1 MTQFFKAR
9 KYKKYIH
16 VAGFLYFSSS
26 SITTHK
32 SQLTN
37 HNSQITTHKSQLT
50 NHNSQITTHYPPLT
64 THKKGSKSGGIS
76 ITFFHVSDKNL
87 PKPIGKTA
95 QKTAFSE
102 HKATKSQLQ
111 RTITQLTFNR
121 LQKKLKKVPACVT
134 PYRKN
139 TIFATAK
146 TTRRSLKLMPI

>member
-9 KYKKYIH
+9 KYKKYKHI
-16 VAGFLYFSSS
+16 AGFLYFSSS

-32 SQLTN
+32 SQITN

-76 ITFFHVSDKNL
+76 ITFFHVSDKIL
-87 PKPIGKTA
+87 PKQIGKTA
-95 QKTAFSE
+95 QKTAFPE
-102 HKATKSQLQ
+102 HKATKSQPQ
-111 RTITQLTFNR
+111 KTIIKLTFNR
-121 LQKKLKKVPACVT
+121 LQKKLKKVPAGVP
-134 PYRKN
+134 PYWKN